1 MMLKL
6 IQTKIKKVHDIDLD
20 TIKEGAAEAG
30 TALVQVTTGLDEE
43 QQKSTLS
50 YQIQNTRTLR

>member
-20 TIKEGAAEAG
+20 TIKGSNKMED
-30 TALVQVTTGLDEE
+30 TT
-43 QQKSTLS
+43 QKRTGRFNKDLAKKIED
-50 YQIQNTRTLR
+50 QIAD